1 MEHYQR
7 AETNTILCILDMRDN
22 VHYTLERL
30 PSITRAL
37 IGKNV
42 VYKNIYD
49 FEDEFGSHN
58 GPDRVNQ
65 PFVSYVNT
73 NNIRFIFTSSEIFDY
88 ISVDTIS
95 YLIARG
101 IVLSSV
107 LGDDEN
113 NYHININYLGLLT
126 IPVAYQK
133 DEHRR
138 YLTVNPNTYRLPIS
152 VSLYGTE
159 DYLDCNKTQ
168 DVIFIGKAYG
178 KRPEL
183 ITYLT
188 NNGINIAVYGGSD
201 WAKHLSDDV
210 YKGYIENSDYYDKIS
225 QSKITLAFLES
236 PKNNELLHV
245 NAKPFDAA
253 KTGTALITTRYKKFF
268 DDYRLEE
275 GEDLF
280 AYSTTEELLIA
291 IKALLAN
298 GTKRELIAQNFRQK
312 ISVHYD
318 YDDLYR
324 EFFETLLGQ
333 NFAMPEV
340 SMARVLY
347 VNINDQ
353 PLKDELDQYDYI
365 IFKKDGVVY
374 SDSIK
379 NVLAAHVSSNYFVK
393 LDSHYKGKV
402 ARKIFDYVDIASLA
416 IPVNRL
422 SEVKI
427 LFGLVKLNKDSSA
440 QTFISLNRYTSF
452 NVYISALLVL
462 RAVYKRFTS

>member
-1 MEHYQR
+1 M
-7 AETNTILCILDMRDN
+7 TKILCILDMRPN

-30 PSITRAL
+30 PSIKRAL
-37 IGKNV
+37 SGQDVN
-42 VYKNIYD
+42 YLNIYD
-49 FEDEFGSHN
+49 FKEEFGHFY
-58 GPDRVNQ
+58 GPDKVNRTFIDYLDANQ
-65 PFVSYVNT
+65 VK
-73 NNIRFIFTSSEIFDY
+73 IIFTSSEIFNF
-88 ISVDTIS
+88 ISVDTVALLTKRNI
-95 YLIARG
+95 IF
-101 IVLSSV
+101 SSV

-113 NYHININYLGLLT
+113 NYYININYLGLLT

-133 DEHRR
+133 TEYKK

-159 DYLDCNKTQ
+159 DYLACNKTQ

-188 NNGINIAVYGGSD
+188 NNGINIAVYGGSA
-201 WAKHLSDDV
+201 WAKYFSDDV
-210 YKGYIENSDYYDKIS
+210 YKGYIENSDYYGKIS
-225 QSKITLAFLES
+225 KSKITLAFLES
-236 PKNNELLHV
+236 PKNDELLHV

-268 DDYRLEE
+268 EDYRLEE
-275 GEDLF
+275 GKDLF
-280 AYSTTEELLIA
+280 AYSTKEELLIA

-333 NFAMPEV
+333 KFAMPEV

-347 VNINDQ
+347 VNINDE

-379 NVLAAHVSSNYFVK
+379 NVLAAHVPSNYFVK

-427 LFGLVKLNKDSSA
+427 LFGLVKLKKDNSA